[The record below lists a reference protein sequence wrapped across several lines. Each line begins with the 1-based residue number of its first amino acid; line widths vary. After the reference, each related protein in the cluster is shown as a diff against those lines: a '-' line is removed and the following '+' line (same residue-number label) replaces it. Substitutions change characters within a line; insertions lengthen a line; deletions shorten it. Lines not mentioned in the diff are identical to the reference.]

1 MAATVARLDPVTEIR
16 REFCQASL
24 EPKLGQR
31 HWAHVARTR
40 NNMKMGTL
48 TMLCEY
54 VMNGRMP

>member
-1 MAATVARLDPVTEIR
+1 MAATVARLDPVTEIQ
-16 REFCQASL
+16 EKFCQASL

-48 TMLCEY
+48 TMF
-54 VMNGRMP
+54 VSMS

>member
-1 MAATVARLDPVTEIR
+1 VAATVARLDPVTEIQE
-16 REFCQASL
+16 EFCQASL

-48 TMLCEY
+48 TMF
-54 VMNGRMP
+54 VSMS